1 MNRNLAIILVAG
13 LALRAALVAWFHG
26 EPLYVADEQ
35 SFSEIATS
43 LATNGTFA
51 VASGELTSLRPP
63 LFPGI
68 VAILYT
74 LFGVENFTAVR
85 IFNAAV
91 SLLTVA
97 ATHRLAKKL
106 FDLPTASWAAALV
119 CFYPSLV
126 FAMNMVL
133 TETLFALLVVVFCA
147 CLLRAWQTGAI
158 ASFIV
163 AGAVLALAS
172 LTRSV
177 LWLFPPAAIAF
188 LWFAM
193 RPQTGTYRAVR
204 IAAFAGAFAA
214 VLAPWTIRNTRLQ
227 QTFIT
232 VDVMG
237 GRNFMMG
244 NYEHT
249 PLYRAWDAITI
260 TGPESWHEVLARD
273 VRGYSQTTQGQRDK
287 LALRYGLRYAA
298 EHPGLTAQRCV
309 IKFFN
314 FWQLE
319 REAIAGAQR
328 GYWGIHSRAVVM
340 ALAAVILVGYV
351 AAMAGGILGW
361 FVLRPS
367 DMRFS
372 VLAVLVIGFVC
383 AVHTAVFGHSRYH
396 LPLMPLVLI
405 YAAAAIVH
413 RAEIWRHRGSWRFR
427 AAALT
432 YAILAAGWVWEI
444 AVVERARIKEF
455 AGETTHP
462 AATETWAAADLSRR
476 ILS

>member
-1 MNRNLAIILVAG
+1 MNRHLAIILIAG

-26 EPLYVADEQ
+26 EPLYVVDEQ

-68 VAILYT
+68 VALLYT

-85 IFNAAV
+85 IFNAAIG
-91 SLLTVA
+91 LLTVV
-97 ATHRLAKKL
+97 ATHRLADKL
-106 FDLPTASWAAALV
+106 FDRRTATWAAAFV

-126 FAMNMVL
+126 LATNMVL

-158 ASFIV
+158 AAFLA

-193 RPQTGTYRAVR
+193 RPQSASYRAVR
-204 IAAFAGAFAA
+204 IAAFVVAFAA
-214 VLAPWTIRNTRLQ
+214 VLAPWTIRNSRLQ

-260 TGPESWHEVLARD
+260 TGPAAWHEVLARD
-273 VRGYSQTTQGQRDK
+273 TPGYGQTTQGQRDK

-298 EHPGLTAQRCV
+298 ANPGLTAERCV

-328 GYWGIHSRAVVM
+328 GYWGIHSRAVVLAM
-340 ALAAVILVGYV
+340 AAVILLSYV

-361 FVLRPS
+361 FVLRPG
-367 DMRFS
+367 DMRFN

-405 YAAAAIVH
+405 YAAAAVVH
-413 RAEIWRHRGSWRFR
+413 RAEIWRQCGSWRFR

-432 YAILAAGWVWEI
+432 YAILAAGWVWEL
-444 AVVERARIKEF
+444 AVVERARIREL
-455 AGETTHP
+455 AGETPHP
-462 AATETWAAADLSRR
+462 AATEIQAAADLPRR